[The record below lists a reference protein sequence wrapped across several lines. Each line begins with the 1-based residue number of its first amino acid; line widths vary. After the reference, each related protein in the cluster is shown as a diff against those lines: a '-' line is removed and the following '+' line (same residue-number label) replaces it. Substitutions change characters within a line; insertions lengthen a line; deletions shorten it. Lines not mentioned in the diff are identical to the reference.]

1 MCADQPISLHQ
12 LEQIAQ
18 GLIDDPILLARVHAS
33 PELSERLEQIRKDN
47 ELLAELMT
55 TGSKT
60 PELDTIGGYELLGEI
75 HRGGQGVVYKARQKA
90 TDRLVAV
97 KTLIQGAFATET
109 QRIRF
114 EREVRL
120 AARLKHPSIV
130 TVHESGRTPLGT
142 NYIALELVE
151 GERLDEYARPLRERG
166 DLRAI
171 AALFS
176 AICDAIRYA
185 HQRGVIH
192 RDLKPG
198 NVLVDSKGV
207 PHVLDFGI
215 AKGFDEEAGG
225 IATTRTGE
233 FVGTLAYAAPEQ
245 LSRDADLVDVRIDI
259 YALGVMLYEACTGE
273 RPVKGVG
280 ALSDIIARII
290 TQPPTPPRALNPRID
305 RDLETIILTALA
317 KQPRER
323 YQTAGDLRDDLEAW
337 LHGRAIKARAHDFWY
352 LARKTVIRY
361 RVAASIAGAFLVL
374 IIASA
379 VVATVLSMR
388 VQREAAR
395 VQRENLA
402 LMQNVTAVSDALDR
416 IDGETSMES
425 VNSLSEFL
433 VTLLHEVETNVK
445 DRPDV
450 EAPLRD
456 AVGSAYLFQEKFA
469 DAERELLKA
478 QALRRQMYQPPHPA
492 LARSLHNLGRLRF
505 KQARYAEAEQL
516 YRSAL
521 AMRTELFGLDHD
533 DVARTMHHLAATL
546 QELGNMSEA
555 GQYWQQALAIRKR
568 ILPPDDSR
576 ILNTFFG
583 VTTFQMLQ
591 GDYRGARESMQEVLA
606 AIDRNPSLGPQSLP
620 AGRVTHNLGLVLTN
634 LGEYQQARLQLERSK
649 SIKEKTEPKSES
661 YARTLAELGRNHL
674 LEGSNLAE
682 ARLLIEQSLRLRRER
697 QASGDQ
703 IAESLRLLAEVELAE
718 GRAVEALAL
727 ADQAVEALQESSRP
741 PGHWESAL
749 LSAARA
755 RILAALQRHDEA
767 CAECE
772 RADSI
777 MTRLRTDDDPDVR
790 RNLGTMLALYE
801 RSGRTPDLERIR
813 ARLSAPDSTTAAK
826 GEQPE

>member
-18 GLIDDPILLARVHAS
+18 GLLDDPALLAQVRAS
-33 PELSERLEQIRKDN
+33 PELSAQLEQIRKDN
-47 ELLAELMT
+47 DLLAELMN
-55 TGSKT
+55 TGGQA
-60 PELDTIGGYELLGEI
+60 PELDAIGGYELLGEI

-97 KTLIQGAFATET
+97 KTLIQGAFATEI
-109 QRIRF
+109 QRLRF
-114 EREVRL
+114 EREVKL

-130 TVHESGRTPLGT
+130 TVHESGRTPLGA

-151 GERLDEYARPLRERG
+151 GERLDEYAGPLRQRD

-176 AICDAIRYA
+176 IICDAIRYA

-198 NVLVDSKGV
+198 NVLVDAKGV

-245 LSRDADLVDVRIDI
+245 LSQDPDLVDVRVDI

-273 RPVKGVG
+273 RPIKGAG
-280 ALSDIIARII
+280 ALSDIIARIT
-290 TQPPTPPRALNPRID
+290 TQAPTPPRSINPHID

-317 KQPRER
+317 KKPRER

-352 LARKTVIRY
+352 LARKTLVRY
-361 RVAASIAGAFLVL
+361 RVAVGIAGAFLSL
-374 IIASA
+374 IVASA
-379 VVATVLSMR
+379 VVATVLLLR
-388 VQREAAR
+388 F
-395 VQRENLA
+395 QRENTDLIGS
-402 LMQNVTAVSDALDR
+402 VTAMSDTLER

-425 VNSLSEFL
+425 VDSLSDFL
-433 VTLLHEVETNVK
+433 VTLLREVETNVK

-456 AVGSAYLFQEKFA
+456 AVGSAYVFQGKLD

-478 QALRRQMYQPPHPA
+478 QALRRQMYRPPHPA
-492 LARSLHNLGRLRF
+492 LARSLQNLGRLRF
-505 KQARYAEAEQL
+505 KQARYAEAEQ
-516 YRSAL
+516 YYCQAL
-521 AMRTELFGLDHD
+521 AMRTELLGLDDD

-546 QELGNMSEA
+546 QELGNMPEA

-576 ILNTFFG
+576 ILNTLFG
-583 VTTFQMLQ
+583 LTTFQMLQ
-591 GDYRGARESMQEVLA
+591 GDYRRAGESMQEVLEA
-606 AIDRNPSLGPQSLP
+606 VERDPSLGPQSLP
-620 AGRVTHNLGLVLTN
+620 AGRVTHNLGLALTS
-634 LGEYQQARLQLERSK
+634 LGAYEPARKQLERSR
-649 SIKEKTEPKSES
+649 SIKEKTEPNSES
-661 YARTLAELGRNHL
+661 YARTLAELGRNRL
-674 LEGSNLAE
+674 LEGSDLPA
-682 ARLLIEQSLRLRRER
+682 ARAWIDQSLHVRRDR
-697 QASGDQ
+697 GASGDQ
-703 IAESLRLLAEVELAE
+703 IAESLRLAAEVELAA
-718 GRAVEALAL
+718 GRADQALSL
-727 ADQAVEALQESSRP
+727 ADQASQSLRASSRP
-741 PGHWESAL
+741 ADHWEWAL

-755 RILAALQRHDEA
+755 RILSALHRDDEA

-772 RADSI
+772 RADRI
-777 MTRLRTDDDPDVR
+777 MARQRKDDDPDVR
-790 RNLGTMLALYE
+790 RNLATMLTLYE
-801 RSGRTPDLERIR
+801 RTGRTPELERT
-813 ARLSAPDSTTAAK
+813 RLRLTTLDSATTAK